1 MIALRSRQ
9 VDTFGHV
16 AASRIL
22 SVLGLSVT
30 GRVAVC
36 LAAVSFA
43 LVVAGLL
50 SYAISEEPIVQEQHL
65 QTTFGIIRKTDPVG
79 RN

>member
-1 MIALRSRQ
+1 MCLLQA
-9 VDTFGHV
+9 DTFDV
-16 AASRIL
+16 ASASRTF

-30 GRVAVC
+30 GRVVVS

-43 LVVAGLL
+43 LIVAGLL
-50 SYAISEEPIVQEQHL
+50 SYAISEDPIVQEQQL
-65 QTTFGIIRKTDPVG
+65 QTTFGIIRKTDTAG